1 MTRLT
6 LAALLLL
13 LLSLP
18 ANADVT
24 GKARVVD
31 GDTIW
36 IGETKIRLHGIDA
49 PEMKQT
55 CRTSKGKEQLCGEL
69 AKQALQR
76 LVQGQDVTCKGDKR
90 DRYKRLIAVCYV
102 GPLNIN
108 EQMVTDG
115 WALAYRKYSKDY
127 VRAETFAKA
136 RHELGYWNAEW
147 SKMNPIKAGFGAGH
161 LSYWQSAR
169 AL

>member
-6 LAALLLL
+6 LAAILLLL
-13 LLSLP
+13 PLP
-18 ANADVT
+18 ANADIT

-31 GDTIW
+31 GDTIH
-36 IGETKIRLHGIDA
+36 IGDTKIRLHGIDA

-55 CRTSKGKEQLCGEL
+55 CHTSKGKEQMCGVL
-69 AKQALQR
+69 AKQALER
-76 LVQGQDVTCKGDKR
+76 LVKGQDVTCKGDTR

-115 WALAYRKYSKDY
+115 WAMAYRNSLPHFPKERQGSP
-127 VRAETFAKA
+127 
-136 RHELGYWNAEW
+136 EW
-147 SKMNPIKAGFGAGH
+147 I
-161 LSYWQSAR
+161 QSDAS
-169 AL
+169 